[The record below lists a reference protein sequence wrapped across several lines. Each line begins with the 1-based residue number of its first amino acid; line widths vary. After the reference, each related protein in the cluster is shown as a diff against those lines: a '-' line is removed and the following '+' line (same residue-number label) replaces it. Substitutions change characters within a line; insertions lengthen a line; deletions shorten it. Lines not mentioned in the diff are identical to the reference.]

1 MMAYVWTR
9 KPRRGVHHTND
20 PTEEYM
26 DKSELAAGLLA
37 GLGETL
43 TVPDLKF
50 DPETNSSVLVFD
62 NNLVVN
68 VEFDAATGRI
78 VLSAY
83 LGELPEEGSE
93 PALREFMA
101 ANLYWHRTR
110 GATLCLEEGTGGI
123 ILVYGHAVTDL
134 DAARFEA
141 VVENFVNQA
150 EKWSAR
156 LVELRSEANRPV
168 AVEAG
173 DDQTVMMRI

>member
-1 MMAYVWTR
+1 
-9 KPRRGVHHTND
+9 
-20 PTEEYM
+20 M
-26 DKSELAAGLLA
+26 DKSELAAELLA

-43 TVPDLKF
+43 TVPDLRF
-50 DPETNSSVLVFD
+50 DPDTGSSVLVFD
-62 NNLVVN
+62 GDLVVN
-68 VEFDAATGRI
+68 VEFDSVTGRI

-156 LVELRSEANRPV
+156 LAKLKTEAAAPV
-168 AVEAG
+168 AADPG
-173 DDQTVMMRI
+173 DDGAVMMRI